1 MLRFSILSFNFL
13 IVLMTVILK
22 CMSDDENVCISYGS
36 IYTIRFLKSWFWGS
50 FTFLY
55 LFVFKWVLDIKYKK
69 NRLVQGFGLPF
80 QSENLLFSSE
90 DGSCWCSS
98 PKERISS
105 PFKASEHI
113 SLPDMLMLCDITIQL
128 LLANSWRGLTR
139 HPCCAAAL
147 CMGCRSMC
155 VTTKVGSLCTI
166 SPFCRWGSQG

>member
-90 DGSCWCSS
+90 DGLTRSRLFYSNWIYDMSKLDFSPGKIWSISPLHIASPSTYWSTLNSNIYTPRLWIYWILCSS
-98 PKERISS
+98 SFS
-105 PFKASEHI
+105 AVFSA
-113 SLPDMLMLCDITIQL
+113 QL
-128 LLANSWRGLTR
+128 
-139 HPCCAAAL
+139 HD
-147 CMGCRSMC
+147 RS
-155 VTTKVGSLCTI
+155 VFS
-166 SPFCRWGSQG
+166 